1 MSDDKE
7 PRVVQIEWEDRD
19 LENQYVPN
27 EHALASFKPML
38 KPHVI
43 KLNSYW
49 RLNKADYKLLWLGLP
64 WLDMGAKWMGYMDK
78 KRTLHMYR
86 SWTGFE
92 IYRLTVKRNLGR
104 YYVSEILVESDPSRY
119 VLLTDYE
126 EMVAMDGLAVHWMD
140 IPKERS
146 LLVSQGLSD
155 DDIAKDAGE
164 LRKTLQK
171 AGLDVTIEIGSDVVL
186 DDRVQEGMFAGAD
199 PNKIATEEDVD
210 AMFDMLSM
218 EHERIDR
225 KYR

>member
-1 MSDDKE
+1 
-7 PRVVQIEWEDRD
+7 
-19 LENQYVPN
+19 
-27 EHALASFKPML
+27 
-38 KPHVI
+38 
-43 KLNSYW
+43 
-49 RLNKADYKLLWLGLP
+49 
-64 WLDMGAKWMGYMDK
+64 
-78 KRTLHMYR
+78 
-86 SWTGFE
+86 
-92 IYRLTVKRNLGR
+92 
-104 YYVSEILVESDPSRY
+104 
-119 VLLTDYE
+119 
-126 EMVAMDGLAVHWMD
+126 MDGLAVHWMD